1 VIDGRWT
8 GAVCGR
14 RALPSL
20 VVVLLAASA
29 FAQRP
34 ASGPAL
40 APNRPLSADQVER
53 YVDTLEELVAL
64 GERPVVDPTEARRKG
79 PGLVYEGK
87 VRARL
92 EAHGFDA
99 RSFREAHWRVVT
111 AWASLIWD
119 ERRAAAA
126 AEAGDAASPADVE
139 RAVAALTPPP
149 ALADVPAANK
159 ALVAAQRRRL
169 DRLLGGG

>member
-99 RSFREAHWRVVT
+99 RSFRRTFPPRTRRSSRRSAD
-111 AWASLIWD
+111 ASIVSW
-119 ERRAAAA
+119 
-126 AEAGDAASPADVE
+126 AEAEPPGTVASYGSATTADSCFRKTVGSFVGSWHT
-139 RAVAALTPPP
+139 RFSHT
-149 ALADVPAANK
+149 
-159 ALVAAQRRRL
+159 
-169 DRLLGGG
+169 